1 MTNMNNVQTKK
12 GFTMIELIFV
22 IVIIGILA
30 AVAIPRLAATRDD
43 AKISKIAHAIST
55 AKTEIASNIIATNS
69 IPNDAGATTALVQ
82 AALVLA
88 SNTISEGVQTG
99 DIVVARV
106 DENTTTMTFVDT
118 DNAVDCKVLTL
129 AGSSLSPLVELQL
142 LTAAGASNICNGVD
156 GLVRDTNIA
165 VGGTQVRY

>member
-55 AKTEIASNIIATNS
+55 AKTEIASSIIATNNV
-69 IPNDAGATTALVQ
+69 PTDLATDDATLKTALS
-82 AALVLA
+82 AA
-88 SNTISEGVQTG
+88 SNTISEGLSTG
-99 DIVVARV
+99 DILVTYSDV
-106 DENTTTMTFVDT
+106 NTSTMTFVDR
-118 DNAVDCKVLTL
+118 DNSVNCKVLTL
-129 AGSSLSPLVELQL
+129 SGNSKTPTVELQL
-142 LTAAGASNICNGVD
+142 VTASGASAICNGVD
-156 GLVRDTNIA
+156 GLVKDTNIT
-165 VGGTQVRY
+165 VGGTQVVY